1 MSLKADKITLCAYA
15 KVNLFLDITGT
26 LPNGYHSLNTV
37 MQQISWCDKVTVSFE
52 KADENRIEIHC
63 DNPGVP
69 CDERN
74 IAFKAADLFMK
85 KADTKGKACV
95 WIEKHIPLMAGLG
108 GSSTDGAAVLK
119 GLNTVLNKPF
129 PEEELEKM
137 GAVLG
142 ADVPFCIRGGTAF
155 CQGIGEKM
163 TDVRTIEHCSFVVVK
178 PDFSCNTAQA
188 YRLYDKN
195 PVKPK
200 GEPREMLDA
209 LEKSD
214 IKVVG
219 SGLYNVFEELYKDSR
234 IDRIKSELISRGAVG
249 AALSGSGSAVFGI
262 FDNKGLAVKAAEE
275 LSYPFVVLCEGV
287 GR

>member
-52 KADENRIEIHC
+52 KADESCIEIHC
-63 DNPGVP
+63 DNPDVP

-108 GSSTDGAAVLK
+108 GSSTDGAAVLYA
-119 GLNTVLNKPF
+119 LNKIQGGAF
-129 PEEELEKM
+129 TEIQLEEM
-137 GAVLG
+137 GAQLG

-163 TDVRTIEHCSFVVVK
+163 TDVRTIERCSFVVVK
-178 PDFSCNTAQA
+178 PDFSCNTAKA

-195 PVKPK
+195 PVQPK
-200 GEPREMLDA
+200 GEPREMLNA
-209 LEKSD
+209 LEKGD
-214 IKVVG
+214 IKAVG
-219 SGLYNVFEELYKDSR
+219 SGLYNVFEELYKDPR

-249 AALSGSGSAVFGI
+249 AALSGSGSVVFGI

-275 LSYPFVVLCEGV
+275 LPYPFAVWCEGI
-287 GR
+287 